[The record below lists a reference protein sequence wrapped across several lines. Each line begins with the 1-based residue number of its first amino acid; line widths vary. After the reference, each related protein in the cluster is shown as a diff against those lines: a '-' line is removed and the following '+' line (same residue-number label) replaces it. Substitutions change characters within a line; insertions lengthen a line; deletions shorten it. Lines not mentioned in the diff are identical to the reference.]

1 MAAINLAW
9 LQQRVTA
16 PIVGAT
22 KQHHL
27 DAVAEAADLQLTT
40 SEIQYLE
47 ETYQPH
53 DLEGVM
59 ALNRSR
65 TNNWNQYAGQ

>member
-1 MAAINLAW
+1 M
-9 LQQRVTA
+9 
-16 PIVGAT
+16 
-22 KQHHL
+22 
-27 DAVAEAADLQLTT
+27 AEAAGLALTA

-47 ETYQPH
+47 TPYQPH

-65 TNNWNQYAGQ
+65 TNNWNQYSGQ